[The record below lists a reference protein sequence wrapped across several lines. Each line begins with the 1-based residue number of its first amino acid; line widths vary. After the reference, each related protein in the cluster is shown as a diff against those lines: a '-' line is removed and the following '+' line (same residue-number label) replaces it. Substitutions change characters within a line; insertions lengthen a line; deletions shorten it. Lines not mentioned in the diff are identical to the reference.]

1 MQFGPDEM
9 IANRLIP
16 WLTLAAMFLGGA
28 GASTAGQLTVDP
40 ILLEMD
46 APSAAGTLKLR
57 NDQDVG
63 AIAQTRV
70 LRWTQVD
77 GVEALEPTTD
87 VVSSPPE
94 VTLAPNIGYVV
105 RIVRVTKQPVRGEES
120 YRVLVDQLPSRQR
133 PSATAV
139 RLLIRQSIPVFF
151 RAQQVGPPNVSWSL
165 RRKGETLFLSATN
178 SGDERLRLASLRLQD
193 ASGTTISFGN
203 GLVGYVL
210 GHSSMSWQTPRH
222 PRNFAIGEPVTLT
235 AQTNKGALKA
245 TIQ

>member
-1 MQFGPDEM
+1 MNL
-9 IANRLIP
+9 NRFLP
-16 WLTLAAMFLGGA
+16 WLALTALLLAGSGTSL
-28 GASTAGQLTVDP
+28 AGQLTVEP
-40 ILLEMD
+40 ILLEIV

-57 NDQDVG
+57 NDQDVE

-94 VTLAPNIGYVV
+94 VTLAPKIGYVV
-105 RIVRVTKQPVRGEES
+105 RIVRVSKQPVRGEES
-120 YRVLVDQLPSRQR
+120 YRVLVDQLPSSQGL
-133 PSATAV
+133 SATAV

-151 RAQQVGPPNVSWSL
+151 RAQQVGPPNVAWSL
-165 RRKGETLFLSATN
+165 SRKGENLFLNATN

-203 GLVGYVL
+203 GLAGYVL

-222 PRNFAIGEPVTLT
+222 PRNFAIGTPVTLT